1 VSIEMFEAVGEAY
14 WSTYFQTLQRSLK
27 PGGRAVLQ
35 IITIGDEWFET
46 YRARPDFIQRYIFPG
61 GMLPC
66 PTRLDAL
73 IADNNL
79 KQTKHLS
86 FGQDYA
92 RTLATWD
99 QQFTAALPSLRPLGY
114 DQRFERLWRYYLA
127 YCEAGFNE
135 GRVDVIQ
142 LTLEK
147 PLS

>member
-1 VSIEMFEAVGEAY
+1 M
-14 WSTYFQTLQRSLK
+14 
-27 PGGRAVLQ
+27 LQ

-79 KQTKHLS
+79 KQTNHLS